1 MTTGENYK
9 GPRVILFTLGNNA
22 IYDSHDPHFNASPA
36 PGAGDPPRSRSMG
49 ALEDLVASHL
59 GGFSPEGGVHLPNTP
74 GYDACLLSAGA
85 ANYACLH
92 ERRRPPVALQPARE
106 SDVVLAVR
114 FVTAGIE
121 RGLWPEGGRV
131 DGSPDGGD
139 GVPLTLCGG
148 GHSELCVRHGAVLIH
163 FGRMA
168 SVSCDPAA
176 GTVTIAPGALLGA
189 MNEAAQNH
197 GLAVPTGVF
206 AGVGVGSILAGGIGR
221 LARARGLSVHSVVA
235 MRVVTADGEIHVL
248 GEGTHM
254 DGLARDMWWGC
265 RGAAAALGV
274 VTSVTLRAAPIAP
287 TVSHGRRIYPTFA
300 DAPDAAA
307 RLRRIETIARALP
320 EATQVDVC
328 VTRAAGGGGGGVRIG
343 VFPCATD
350 GGDVPADVVASLEL
364 TPRHVT
370 RSRYCD
376 VPYHSML
383 PDDELDDESAPGDD
397 GTPSQATP
405 GMFSYV
411 RQWFVDEL
419 GEIGAAAVAAAA
431 AAAPTDDSLV
441 MMQHAGGAVRRGGR
455 PADDDDAPADD
466 DLSFPHRQWE
476 WSVVIIALWTD
487 PSSRARTTAEAW
499 ADDAFESLRGCGV
512 GCYAVDIDRFRRS
525 GADAEEEV
533 KLAFGE
539 VNAARLRELKRRVDP
554 MNVFA
559 AAVPL

>member
-1 MTTGENYK
+1 
-9 GPRVILFTLGNNA
+9 
-22 IYDSHDPHFNASPA
+22 
-36 PGAGDPPRSRSMG
+36 MG

-74 GYDACLLSAGA
+74 GYDACLLAAGA

-148 GHSELCVRHGAVLIH
+148 GHSELCVRNGAVLVH

-168 SVSCDPAA
+168 SVSCDPA
-176 GTVTIAPGALLGA
+176 GRTVTIAPGALLGA

-221 LARARGLSVHSVVA
+221 LARARGLSVQSVVA
-235 MRVVTADGEIHVL
+235 MRVVTAD
-248 GEGTHM
+248 
-254 DGLARDMWWGC
+254 
-265 RGAAAALGV
+265 
-274 VTSVTLRAAPIAP
+274 
-287 TVSHGRRIYPTFA
+287 
-300 DAPDAAA
+300 
-307 RLRRIETIARALP
+307 
-320 EATQVDVC
+320 
-328 VTRAAGGGGGGVRIG
+328 
-343 VFPCATD
+343 
-350 GGDVPADVVASLEL
+350 VVAGLEM

-383 PDDELDDESAPGDD
+383 PDDERDDESAPGDDESAPGDD

-431 AAAPTDDSLV
+431 AAAPTDESLV

-455 PADDDDAPADD
+455 PADDDDAPDDDD
-466 DLSFPHRQWE
+466 DLDGAGALAFPHRRWE

-487 PSSRARTTAEAW
+487 PGSRARATAEAW

-525 GADAEEEV
+525 GDAAEEEV

-554 MNVFA
+554 TNVFA

>member
-1 MTTGENYK
+1 
-9 GPRVILFTLGNNA
+9 
-22 IYDSHDPHFNASPA
+22 
-36 PGAGDPPRSRSMG
+36 MG

-74 GYDACLLSAGA
+74 GYDACLLAAGA

-121 RGLWPEGGRV
+121 RGLWPDGGRV
-131 DGSPDGGD
+131 DGSPDGHDD

-148 GHSELCVRHGAVLIH
+148 GHSELCVRNGAVLVH

-168 SVSCDPAA
+168 SVSCDPA
-176 GTVTIAPGALLGA
+176 GRTVTIAPGALLGA

-221 LARARGLSVHSVVA
+221 LARARGLSVQSVVA
-235 MRVVTADGEIHVL
+235 MRVVTADGEIHAL
-248 GEGTHM
+248 GEGVDM
-254 DGLARDMWWGC
+254 NGLERDLWWGC

-287 TVSHGRRIYPTFA
+287 AISHGRRIYPPFA
-300 DAPDAAA
+300 NATDAAD
-307 RLRRIETIARALP
+307 RLRRIETIARACP

-328 VTRAAGGGGGGVRIG
+328 VARAGGAAAARGGVRIG

-350 GGDVPADVVASLEL
+350 GGDVPADVVAGLEM

-383 PDDELDDESAPGDD
+383 PDDERDDESAPGDDESAPGDD

-431 AAAPTDDSLV
+431 AAAPTDESLV

-455 PADDDDAPADD
+455 PADDDDAPDDDD
-466 DLSFPHRQWE
+466 DLDGAGALAFPHRRWE

-487 PSSRARTTAEAW
+487 PGSRARATAEAW

-512 GCYAVDIDRFRRS
+512 GCYAVDIDRVRRS
-525 GADAEEEV
+525 GDAAEEEV

-554 MNVFA
+554 TNVFA